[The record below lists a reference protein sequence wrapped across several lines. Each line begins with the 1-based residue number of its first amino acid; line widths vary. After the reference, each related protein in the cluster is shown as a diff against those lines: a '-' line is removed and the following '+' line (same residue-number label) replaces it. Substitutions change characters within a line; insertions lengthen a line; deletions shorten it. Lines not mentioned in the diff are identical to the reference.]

1 MAQFKERKFFQNSL
15 RYYYAVLFISSIA
28 CTKPLKSQ
36 DMATLPPQELVQ
48 ESTNINPEQEN
59 IDLLE
64 ELLEEEESENY
75 NQYQSSSSNQS
86 TNSEDEQSLRK
97 LRELLQ
103 EIWDSFKEDKFG
115 SKNCKLSM
123 KQRLEL
129 SKDVM
134 GALSIAIKAKWNA
147 NLDTVS
153 KNVYSSDYK
162 KLSGLQKT
170 NANVHLISK
179 GAWGVIKDNKLPIIT
194 TIATIVAAT
203 IIYKKY
209 YKNK

>member
-28 CTKPLKSQ
+28 FTKPLKCQ
-36 DMATLPPQELVQ
+36 KIATLPQQELAQ

-64 ELLEEEESENY
+64 ELLDEESENY
-75 NQYQSSSSNQS
+75 NNQYQV
-86 TNSEDEQSLRK
+86 NSPTEANSKNESGK
-97 LRELLQ
+97 EILQ

-115 SKNCKLSM
+115 KDCKLTI

-129 SKDVM
+129 AKDVTS
-134 GALSIAIKAKWNA
+134 ALSIALRAKWSADLEN
-147 NLDTVS
+147 VS
-153 KNVYSSDYK
+153 KSIYASDYK

-170 NANVHLISK
+170 NTNVHLISN
-179 GAWGVIKDNKLPIIT
+179 GAWGVIKDHKLPIIG
-194 TIATIVAAT
+194 TIATIIAAT
-203 IIYKKY
+203 LIYKKY
-209 YKNK
+209 YKK

>member
-64 ELLEEEESENY
+64 ELLEEESENY
-75 NQYQSSSSNQS
+75 NQYQVNSPNEANSNKES
-86 TNSEDEQSLRK
+86 GKEI
-97 LRELLQ
+97 LQ

-115 SKNCKLSM
+115 SKDCNLTI

-129 SKDVM
+129 TKDVM
-134 GALSIAIKAKWNA
+134 NALSIAARAKWNA
-147 NLDTVS
+147 DLENTS
-153 KNVYSSDYK
+153 KSIYSSDYK

-203 IIYKKY
+203 VIYKKF
-209 YKNK
+209 YKK